1 MLTTHRIS
9 ADFFDDSFGLIAIHS
24 NLEDYAMA
32 YGINSNCSLYLKR
45 MGNDLHLDESFFFSV
60 FDWEDEINDVYW
72 TLISN
77 SCTIVEAVQ
86 SDGLFGNDSSYRT
99 NHLVKERKEV
109 DYFLKV
115 DGADETALEQ
125 KVKAINKIAKVVTA
139 YPVEAHTLKSKR
151 NLIF

>member
-24 NLEDYAMA
+24 NLEDYALA

-45 MGNDLHLDESFFFSV
+45 MENDLHLDGSFFFSV

-77 SCTIVEAVQ
+77 ACTIEETVP
-86 SDGLFGNDSSYRT
+86 SDGLFGGTSSFRT

-115 DGADETALEQ
+115 DGADEIALQE
-125 KVKAINKIAKVVTA
+125 KVKAINKISKVVTA
-139 YPVEAHTLKSKR
+139 YPLETHTLKSKR